1 MRALIVD
8 DSKPDRA
15 ALRGMLERITG
26 VRSIEEADCLDH
38 ARGMLSDSSLD
49 LVFLDIE
56 VGRENGFSLLD
67 AIGKKRRVIFTT
79 VHSGH
84 GGDAFD
90 ADAVDYIVKPVT
102 EDRLLRALTRAAASF
117 GRPAGPLSRVPV
129 HRSGSARHMVALE
142 TVSAVLA
149 ESNYSRIR
157 CGSLEYPDHRRLRE
171 WQKLLADFP
180 VQRLDRSTLLRIDH
194 IESIQPHGVGCLV
207 FPIHS
212 PRPVELGRTATERLR
227 EILEQTPVSI
237 DT

>member
-1 MRALIVD
+1 MRTLIVD
-8 DSKPDRA
+8 DSKPDRS
-15 ALRGMLERITG
+15 ALRAMLERVSGIH
-26 VRSIEEADCLDH
+26 SIDESNCLECARRKLADS
-38 ARGMLSDSSLD
+38 AVD

-56 VGRENGFSLLD
+56 IGRESGFSLLES
-67 AIGKKRRVIFTT
+67 IGKSRRVIFTT

-84 GGDAFD
+84 GAEAFD

-102 EDRLLRALTRAAASF
+102 EDRLLRALTRAATAF
-117 GRPAGPLSRVPV
+117 GHPTGPLTRVPV
-129 HRSGSARHMVALE
+129 HRSGSARHILALE

-149 ESNYSRIR
+149 ESNYSRVR
-157 CGSLEYPDHRRLRE
+157 SGSMEYPDHRRLRE

-207 FPIHS
+207 YPIHS
-212 PRPVELGRTATERLR
+212 STPVELGRTATERLR
-227 EILEQTPVSI
+227 EILGETPSI

>member
-8 DSKPDRA
+8 DSKPDRS
-15 ALRGMLERITG
+15 ALRAMLER
-26 VRSIEEADCLDH
+26 VSVVQSVEEASCLEG
-38 ARGMLSDSSLD
+38 AREKLADSAVD

-56 VGRENGFSLLD
+56 VGRENGFTLLD
-67 AIGKKRRVIFTT
+67 AMGKNRRVIFTT

-117 GRPAGPLSRVPV
+117 GRPTGPLTRVPV

-207 FPIHS
+207 FPVHS
-212 PRPVELGRTATERLR
+212 PTPVELGRTATERLR
-227 EILEQTPVSI
+227 EILEQTPK
-237 DT
+237 TKET